1 MASGLGLVKVR
12 PAKGSR
18 QLPRMFWIWT
28 LSLLFATSK
37 SQDLVERVRNP
48 HVRENWRLIMYSYI
62 FEEWKSIMSLQKML
76 QVPVGLS

>member
-1 MASGLGLVKVR
+1 MASGLGLGKVR

-18 QLPRMFWIWT
+18 QLPWTFGIWT